1 MGTQSLPRN
10 FNRSAVLSELI
21 SAGEVD
27 RSHLVG
33 ATGLSQATVFRVVD
47 ELLRESII
55 VEGSR
60 TSRVGPGRA
69 ATQIRMNEKVALVAG
84 VDLGGTNCRIVVSD
98 ALGQTLGR
106 RFDSTPADLD
116 ATDLA
121 DWLAGNIYDLAVRC
135 GEGSELGSVAIGLP
149 GAVAGDKERV
159 VGSQNLSQI
168 RGTQFIDSLSEAMG
182 VPTAIDNDSNLALLG
197 ELQYGLADPVETT
210 VLLVLGTGLS
220 AAVSLDGRVLS
231 GREGLLGEFG
241 RLPLPGGRYRV
252 RDLLSGAGLV
262 AYSADHGHPV
272 TSSRELFA
280 DPEKHGPVLADVHDT
295 LRYLVELLA
304 LSYEPQSILITGG
317 FSESFD
323 DATLAR
329 VSSETELS
337 VGVRT
342 SLGRSRLGGSAG
354 LLGAMSLA
362 LSNLYLSLRV
372 NSDDAAAISTD
383 REAVVRAFEAF
394 APTRERAT
402 GWEG

>member
-1 MGTQSLPRN
+1 MGTPSLPRG
-10 FNRSAVLSELI
+10 FNRSAVLAALI

-27 RSHLVG
+27 RSHLVA

-47 ELLRESII
+47 ELLRESLL

-60 TSRVGPGRA
+60 SSRVGPGRA
-69 ATQIRMNEKVALVAG
+69 ATQIRINEKVALVAG
-84 VDLGGTNCRIVVSD
+84 VDLGGTNCRIVLAD

-106 RFDSTPADLD
+106 RFDSTPAELD

-121 DWLAGNIYDLAVRC
+121 DWLAGNIYDLAVRY

-159 VGSQNLSQI
+159 VGSQNLPQI
-168 RGTQFIDSLSEAMG
+168 RGTTFIDSVSEAMG

-197 ELQYGLADPVETT
+197 EIQYGSVSPTETT

-241 RLPLPGGRYRV
+241 RLPLPGRELRI

-262 AYSADHGHPV
+262 AHAADSGHPV
-272 TSSRELFA
+272 SSSREIFA
-280 DPEKHGPVLADVHDT
+280 APERHRQLLQEVHQTLTYLIEIVGLA
-295 LRYLVELLA
+295 
-304 LSYEPQSILITGG
+304 YEPQSILVTGG

-323 DATLAR
+323 DTALAR
-329 VSSETELS
+329 VTAQLKAD
-337 VGVRT
+337 VGVVSALRRS
-342 SLGRSRLGGSAG
+342 SLAGSAG

-362 LSNLYLSLRV
+362 LSNLYQALGV
-372 NSDDAAAISTD
+372 NSDDAATISPD
-383 REAVVRAFEAF
+383 REAVVGTFEAF
-394 APTRERAT
+394 APVRERAAS
-402 GWEG
+402 WEA